1 MSRSLYKRLSGNASE
16 PASPRS
22 EAGVTLIELLVT
34 VVILGIAFAVIVGG
48 MMTSI
53 IGSDVHR
60 KGATAGTVL
69 QSYAEAVKAAQYT
82 PAPSSNCSAAMT
94 AAYGTPAG
102 FSAPTGF
109 TPSIGSFGYWNS
121 TTSTFGTACPA
132 SDAGLQKMQ
141 LTVTAPNGTTKSVSI
156 VKRLP

>member
-1 MSRSLYKRLSGNASE
+1 MTRSSASRLPRNLPTPAAS
-16 PASPRS
+16 RS
-22 EAGVTLIELLVT
+22 EAGVTLIELLIT

-69 QSYAEAVKAAQYT
+69 QSYAEAIKAAPYA
-82 PAPSSNCSAAMT
+82 PAPSSNCAAEMTSA
-94 AAYGTPAG
+94 YQTPAG
-102 FSAPTGF
+102 FSTPTGF
-109 TPSIGSFGYWNS
+109 TPSIGTFGYWS
-121 TTSTFGTACPA
+121 ATTATFGTACPA
-132 SDAGLQKMQ
+132 SDGGLQRIQ